1 MVYILPIGG
10 YFATY
15 HFFLREPK
23 TAIDKRSKAYM
34 FPLSKVNVRT
44 GRKGYYKRT
53 QATDK
58 TTAMRIG
65 LHDSDD
71 AIGTDGDLHNRI
83 YSKSTKALNHRD
95 SSIEALDL
103 PFFQLGKHPNQVQPT
118 TAVVQSLPSNP
129 ATLF

>member
-1 MVYILPIGG
+1 
-10 YFATY
+10 
-15 HFFLREPK
+15 
-23 TAIDKRSKAYM
+23 M